1 MYLYQADQQEKLSEC
16 EEVDRAEKM
25 RGLYENKIR
34 FFCGPEKIYE
44 IFASNKTEAG
54 KLTMS
59 YKDFYRAVTPFT
71 YCSTSNSDE
80 YFKRFSPKTL
90 AIIDADG
97 SGEIEFTEFF
107 FFILLL
113 QVPVNTMR
121 KQFLQHPN
129 HEMDHS

>member
-1 MYLYQADQQEKLSEC
+1 MYLYQVDQQNRPSEC
-16 EEVDRAEKM
+16 EELDRTEKM

-44 IFASNKTEAG
+44 IFASNRTEAG
-54 KLTMS
+54 QLTMS

-71 YCSTSNSDE
+71 YCSTSKADE

-113 QVPVNTMR
+113 
-121 KQFLQHPN
+121 
-129 HEMDHS
+129 